1 MPEQDDLQVYSE
13 LNPDT
18 ILDAVESAGY
28 RCDGHVSALNS
39 YENRV
44 YQIGLEDKG
53 FIIAKFYRPGR
64 WSDES
69 IAEEHAFT
77 MELAEHELPVI
88 APLCSEQ
95 GEALVKYKDYRFALF
110 PRIGGRAPE
119 LDNPEHLLQ
128 LGRCLARLH
137 NIGAIKPFEHRPEI
151 SIETY
156 CDEQRSFLLH
166 NDFIPADLLPAYESL
181 TRDIIESI
189 RACFSR
195 AGDINFIRL
204 HGDCHLGNILWRDD
218 APFLVDLDDAR
229 MGPAIQDLWMFLSGD
244 RIFMTARLYDLME
257 GYSEFRDFDRRELQ
271 LIEPLRTM
279 RIMHH
284 AGWLAQRWDD
294 PAFPLAFPWFNSQKF
309 WQDHILSLREQAAM
323 MEEESLEWLG

>member
-95 GEALVKYKDYRFALF
+95 GEALVKYKEYGFAQFL
-110 PRIGGRAPE
+110 RLGGRSPE
-119 LDNPEHLLQ
+119 LDNSAHLRP
-128 LGRCLARLH
+128 LG
-137 NIGAIKPFEHRPEI
+137 
-151 SIETY
+151 SY
-156 CDEQRSFLLH
+156 RSF
-166 NDFIPADLLPAYESL
+166 FQYI
-181 TRDIIESI
+181 
-189 RACFSR
+189 
-195 AGDINFIRL
+195 G
-204 HGDCHLGNILWRDD
+204 
-218 APFLVDLDDAR
+218 
-229 MGPAIQDLWMFLSGD
+229 
-244 RIFMTARLYDLME
+244 
-257 GYSEFRDFDRRELQ
+257 
-271 LIEPLRTM
+271 
-279 RIMHH
+279 RIM
-284 AGWLAQRWDD
+284 
-294 PAFPLAFPWFNSQKF
+294 PL
-309 WQDHILSLREQAAM
+309 DHSPDICTENY
-323 MEEESLEWLG
+323 